1 MKKQLLL
8 ALALSGTVTGA
19 LTTLQAP
26 AKAQSLNCAQ
36 VQNLGTRYNDQ
47 LLNAVNGK
55 VAGKTH
61 RINRRKKLRINRV
74 DAVQFNGCRMNVRAN
89 VTLKRKIRRDAHG
102 TVKMRARVSS
112 LDLAQRKICY
122 DSARVTDVN
131 LSRTLGIGE
140 RVYKWVANIV
150 LPNRGCYTLR

>member
-1 MKKQLLL
+1 MK
-8 ALALSGTVTGA
+8 
-19 LTTLQAP
+19 
-26 AKAQSLNCAQ
+26 
-36 VQNLGTRYNDQ
+36 
-47 LLNAVNGK
+47 
-55 VAGKTH
+55 
-61 RINRRKKLRINRV
+61 
-74 DAVQFNGCRMNVRAN
+74 VRAN
-89 VTLKRKIRRDAHG
+89 VTLKRKVRRDAHG
-102 TVKMRARVSS
+102 TVKMQARVSS